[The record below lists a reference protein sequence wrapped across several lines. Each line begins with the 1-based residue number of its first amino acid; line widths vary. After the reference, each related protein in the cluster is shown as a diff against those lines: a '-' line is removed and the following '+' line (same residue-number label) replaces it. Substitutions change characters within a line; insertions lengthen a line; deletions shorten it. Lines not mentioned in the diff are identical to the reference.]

1 MTDDQVA
8 QAEPERLAMS
18 SMHWHPLYGDRS
30 SSIVAIAHRTE
41 PVRIRQALY
50 GALLTDD
57 ELSAGQR
64 GWDDLDDP
72 FGVTHADPCDDM
84 RDEWAL
90 PQGTDPPAECFM
102 EAQDLAGPNP
112 DYPGQNPDRGDR
124 S

>member
-72 FGVTHADPCDDM
+72 FGVPHADPCDDHA
-84 RDEWAL
+84 RR
-90 PQGTDPPAECFM
+90 
-102 EAQDLAGPNP
+102 AGAAAGNRPTRRVLHGSTGFGWSKP
-112 DYPGQNPDRGDR
+112 
-124 S
+124 